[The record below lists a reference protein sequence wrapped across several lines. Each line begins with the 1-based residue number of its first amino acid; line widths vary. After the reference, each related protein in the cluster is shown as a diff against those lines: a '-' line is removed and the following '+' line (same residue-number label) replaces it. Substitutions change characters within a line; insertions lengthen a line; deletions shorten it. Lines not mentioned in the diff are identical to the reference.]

1 MNKYFLSI
9 LGTYVDTYYDV
20 DTFPKEGDFC
30 LAEYVQQSLGGTSSN
45 VACVAASKDVDTY
58 ALDMLGENDDTT
70 PFILSEL
77 KRMNVITD
85 FVSVEK
91 NVTNGKVLLITSNS
105 ERTMFLINP
114 KRPPYVMNKKM
125 TDLLNNA
132 PYIYTLMHM
141 VVRSFENIEP
151 LLEAKRHGAKVIF
164 DGSDKYENKEE
175 LKQFYQLCDGLFINE
190 INYERL
196 LKASDDDPKKIIF
209 ENGGE
214 FVCLTKGSKGST
226 LYLKDR
232 EISVPIVPNVKVI
245 DSTGA
250 GDAFAGCFLA
260 CLIKGF
266 TYEKALRY
274 ASANGA
280 YACTVMGGTGGV
292 CSMEDLEKFA
302 KEHNYDL

>member
-1 MNKYFLSI
+1 MEKYFLSI

-20 DTFPKEGDFC
+20 DTYPKEGDFALC
-30 LAEYVQQSLGGTSSN
+30 EFKQQSLGGTSSN
-45 VACVAASKDVDTY
+45 VACVAASKDVKTY
-58 ALDMLGENDDTT
+58 ALDMLGQDDDTT

-91 NVTNGKVLLITSNS
+91 NVTNGKVLLITSKS

-114 KRPPYVMNKKM
+114 KRPPYVMDDKITN
-125 TDLLNNA
+125 LLNNA
-132 PYIYTLMHM
+132 TYIYSLMHM
-141 VVRSFENIEP
+141 VHRSFETIEP
-151 LLEAKRHGAKVIF
+151 LLEAKKHGAKILF
-164 DGSDKYENKEE
+164 DGSDKYDDPVLLE
-175 LKQFYQLCDGLFINE
+175 QFYKLCDGLFINE

-196 LKASDDDPKKIIF
+196 LKASHDDPKKIIF

-214 FVCLTKGSKGST
+214 FICLTKGSKGST

-232 EISVPIVPNVKVI
+232 IIEAPIVQNVKVI

-250 GDAFAGCFLA
+250 GDAFAAGFVSS
-260 CLIKGF
+260 LIKGYS
-266 TYEKALRY
+266 YEKALRY

-280 YACTVMGGTGGV
+280 YACTVMGGTGGA
-292 CSMEDLEKFA
+292 CSNEELINFA

>member
-20 DTFPKEGDFC
+20 DTYPKEGDFALC
-30 LAEYVQQSLGGTSSN
+30 EFKQQSLGGTSSN
-45 VACVAASKDVDTY
+45 VACVTASKDVTTY

-91 NVTNGKVLLITSNS
+91 NVTNGKVLLITSKS

-114 KRPPYVMNKKM
+114 KRPYYILNEKM
-125 TDLLNNA
+125 INLLNNA
-132 PYIYTLMHM
+132 SYIYTLMHM
-141 VVRSFENIEP
+141 VTRSFENIEP
-151 LLEAKRHGAKVIF
+151 LLEAKKHGSKILF
-164 DGSDKYENKEE
+164 DGSDKYEDKEE
-175 LKQFYQLCDGLFINE
+175 LKRFYQLCDGLFINE

-232 EISVPIVPNVKVI
+232 EINAPIVPNVNVI

-250 GDAFAGCFLA
+250 GDAFAGCFVA
-260 CLIKGF
+260 CLIKGYS
-266 TYEKALRY
+266 YEKALRY

-292 CSMEDLEKFA
+292 CSEEKLVQFA